1 MLKVIVLG
9 DGCAGCLKTEQAVIQ
24 ALQSLGIREANLER
38 EADPRRMEQLLLGD
52 APPGLLINGRLVWAG
67 SLPTEDQ
74 VIGWLREA
82 LDAVPA

>member
-1 MLKVIVLG
+1 MLEVIVLG

-24 ALQSLGIREANLER
+24 SLQALGIREARLER
-38 EADPRRMEQLLLGD
+38 EADPDRMEHLLLGD

-67 SLPTEDQ
+67 SVPNRAQ
-74 VIGWLREA
+74 VIEWLKQA